1 MALLRLQTRR
11 NASLRKLRNRT
22 SDLSYHPCPKRSRP
36 YRASGLVRWPDGAC
50 RIAKASNHQP
60 KLPLGRCRADLFV
73 ETQAAVGALAETLDL
88 LKRDRPNLAK
98 PAAFALRLS
107 HDGPI
112 PECSETRRAARATDE
127 AKQERA
133 KEEHE
138 HQARNSQHNN
148 ESAADYWCKQISR
161 GAKADDIANARK
173 PVASLVFRI
182 SKVLPQRHS
191 RAFYDLRALGA

>member
-1 MALLRLQTRR
+1 MMPRRSPADLLIKAQT
-11 NASLRKLRNRT
+11 AVGTLAEML
-22 SDLSYHPCPKRSRP
+22 DLPKR
-36 YRASGLVRWPDGAC
+36 DG
-50 RIAKASNHQP
+50 SN
-60 KLPLGRCRADLFV
+60 R
-73 ETQAAVGALAETLDL
+73 
-88 LKRDRPNLAK
+88 LKPGVLC
-98 PAAFALRLS
+98 PS